1 MWAGENQT
9 PWGYTGPWGEAVR
22 GPRGAPGGPPGPGG
36 VHFRG
41 YLITLPVGTKWIF
54 GFFGFFALG
63 HGIPPMVHPHTPQDT
78 PQDTPH
84 RPPQD
89 TPPEYKENSIRT
101 PKNPPKSPSQGSQGG
116 SPEAGPG
123 APPGGPRAPGPRARA
138 RGAPGGPGGPPGG
151 PPRGGPRTPLPGGIF
166 PPPTGGDIT
175 GRVEVREPSGSQDRR
190 GTGDRSRRPWEERR
204 RSPDNPKGGVP
215 QARGNWT
222 VRGAIATG
230 PAAKPRKRWER

>member
-9 PWGYTGPWGEAVR
+9 PWGIPVR
-22 GPRGAPGGPPGPGG
+22 GGRLSGGPGGPPGGPPGPGG

-54 GFFGFFALG
+54 GFFGFFAIWDRI
-63 HGIPPMVHPHTPQDT
+63 HPPWYPHTP
-78 PQDTPH
+78 PGYPP
-84 RPPQD
+84 RPPQN
-89 TPPEYKENSIRT
+89 TPLRIGRNSISGPR
-101 PKNPPKSPSQGSQGG
+101 KPPKIAKIGG
-116 SPEAGPG
+116 PRGAPGGRLEPVPG

-166 PPPTGGDIT
+166 PPPTGGEIIP
-175 GRVEVREPSGSQDRR
+175 RVEVREPSGSQDRR
-190 GTGDRSRRPWEERR
+190 GTGDRSPTLGEATSQSRQPRQ
-204 RSPDNPKGGVP
+204 GGVP
-215 QARGNWT
+215 KARGNWT